1 MHQSLKGL
9 VIKTI
14 YEKSFQK
21 GNKTLQIFIETFG
34 GFLRMEHLKA
44 IYYHKIECI
53 ITSYQKD
60 KMHSTFRPEEEKKN
74 EENQRKMVCV
84 HK

>member
-14 YEKSFQK
+14 YEKKSFQK

-34 GFLRMEHLKA
+34 GFLRMQHLKG
-44 IYYHKIECI
+44 IYYHKIERI
-53 ITSYQKD
+53 ITS
-60 KMHSTFRPEEEKKN
+60 
-74 EENQRKMVCV
+74 
-84 HK
+84 